1 MLHKDANHRSLI
13 LQSSSQRLARSGE
26 VLVAL
31 GRIAMHLHEVVLTA
45 VSCLRSS
52 AMHCMNRRSEH
63 RSDDADE
70 ALRSP
75 ALDEFQ
81 ICGVNLG
88 FDAYALRTEGSD
100 RYVPLES
107 IRQTN
112 CTKQYLRILHGTCMN
127 TPMCTRTLQ
136 PLTTLDL
143 NDHKLQKLF
152 WSGIA

>member
-1 MLHKDANHRSLI
+1 MLHKGANHRSLI
-13 LQSSSQRLARSGE
+13 LQSSSQRLAQSGE

-31 GRIAMHLHEVVLTA
+31 GRIAMHLYEVVLTA

-70 ALRSP
+70 ALCSS

-88 FDAYALRTEGSD
+88 FNAYALRTEGSERAD
-100 RYVPLES
+100 DYFL
-107 IRQTN
+107 QANATN
-112 CTKQYLRILHGTCMN
+112 AAIDSRPRPRLFRIACVCATMLSY
-127 TPMCTRTLQ
+127 PR
-136 PLTTLDL
+136 
-143 NDHKLQKLF
+143 
-152 WSGIA
+152 